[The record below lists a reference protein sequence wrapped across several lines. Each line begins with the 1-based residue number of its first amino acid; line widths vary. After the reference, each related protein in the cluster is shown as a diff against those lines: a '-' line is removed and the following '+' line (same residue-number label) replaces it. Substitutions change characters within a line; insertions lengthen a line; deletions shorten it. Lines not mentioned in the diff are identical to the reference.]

1 MTNNGKMYTTVMEK
15 LNFEPRLDAS
25 NITVSIQ
32 GDHDIVVLGGEVS
45 NYNEKFIAE
54 QAVKNLA
61 HVRSVVNE
69 INIVL
74 NSKYTT
80 NDIDIAK
87 EVNRALKASI
97 TVPYE
102 RIKSV
107 VKDRIVTLSGEVNW
121 QFQKN
126 NAFNLVKDLIG
137 VKSVINLIEVK
148 QQVTVDANKVKEN
161 ITQEFE
167 RHARLDANKVEVK
180 VEGNKVI
187 LNGKLPSF
195 AEIDD
200 AEDAAWS
207 IAGVERVEN
216 NITIG

>member
-1 MTNNGKMYTTVMEK
+1 MVNNGKMYTTVMEK

-32 GDHDIVVLGGEVS
+32 GDHDIVVLGGAVS

-61 HVRSVVNE
+61 NVRSVVDE
-69 INIVL
+69 IEVVL
-74 NSKYTT
+74 SSKYATS
-80 NDIDIAK
+80 DIDIAK

-148 QQVTVDANKVKEN
+148 QQVKVDANKVKEN

-167 RHARLDANKVEVK
+167 RHARLDASKVEVK
-180 VEGNKVI
+180 VEGNRVI

>member
-1 MTNNGKMYTTVMEK
+1 MVNNGKMYTTVMEK

-32 GDHDIVVLGGEVS
+32 GDHDIVVLGGVVS

-61 HVRSVVNE
+61 NVRSVVDE
-69 INIVL
+69 IEVVL
-74 NSKYTT
+74 SSKYATS
-80 NDIDIAK
+80 DIDIAK

-126 NAFNLVKDLIG
+126 NAFNIVKDLIG

-148 QQVTVDANKVKEN
+148 QQVKVDANKVKEN

-167 RHARLDANKVEVK
+167 RHARLDASKVEVK
-180 VEGNKVI
+180 VEGNRVI